1 MTVIVNQELH
11 HWQSVF
17 ILGGFVTQ
25 TAINGGG
32 GLVQSFQ
39 KSYSM
44 LDLSEVNTRQRR
56 MFSDEGVILEDE
68 EYSSGPLLKSYKSE
82 EYLHHPSVN
91 PNYASLRKLRSPDFI
106 KSSESL
112 SSGYSTD
119 SFHPSTH
126 EISEEANAEWEE
138 KLENIVKQMKTTKTT
153 IEGNNK
159 TKITIKPWKE
169 CLEKYTKG

>member
-1 MTVIVNQELH
+1 M
-11 HWQSVF
+11 
-17 ILGGFVTQ
+17 TQ

-44 LDLSEVNTRQRR
+44 LDLSDVNSRQRR

-68 EYSSGPLLKSYKSE
+68 KFSSGPLLKSYKSE
-82 EYLHHPSVN
+82 EYLHQVN
-91 PNYASLRKLRSPDFI
+91 PNYASLRKLRSPDYI

-119 SFHPSTH
+119 SFHPSSH

-138 KLENIVKQMKTTKTT
+138 KLDNIVKAMKTSKTK
-153 IEGNNK
+153 IEGPKK
-159 TKITIKPWKE
+159 TKITINS
-169 CLEKYTKG
+169 